1 MLFKPHSLS
10 AEIKFSALLS
20 AVILSFSCSVSHAVD
35 VSDIN
40 TEIDRCSKAHEYNP
54 AQVAKFSPNELGA
67 NEREITR
74 ALAQR
79 YRGTNEREF
88 LKCVYAGIEEKII
101 PKAMLPNDYKALIEN
116 HKKMT
121 NSVEKGG
128 MTRQER
134 KAQTEELLR
143 KIKANEVAETERRIQ
158 DLSAKRD
165 QFMQDRARMLKRNPR
180 MF

>member
-1 MLFKPHSLS
+1 MPFKPHSLS

-67 NEREITR
+67 NERE
-74 ALAQR
+74 
-79 YRGTNEREF
+79 F
-88 LKCVYAGIEEKII
+88 LQCVYTGIEEKII

>member
-1 MLFKPHSLS
+1 MQPKSHLLS
-10 AEIKFSALLS
+10 EKVKFLSLLS
-20 AVILSFSCSVSHAVD
+20 AAVLLSLSCSISQAVD

-40 TEIDRCSKAHEYNP
+40 AEIDRCSRAHEYNP
-54 AQVAKFSPNELGA
+54 AQSAKLGANELGA
-67 NEREITR
+67 NERE
-74 ALAQR
+74 
-79 YRGTNEREF
+79 F
-88 LKCVYAGIEEKII
+88 LQCVYAGIEERII
-101 PKAMLPNDYKALIEN
+101 PKAMLPDDYKALIES

-121 NSVEKGG
+121 NSIEKGG
-128 MTRQER
+128 MTREER

-143 KIKANEVAETERRIQ
+143 KIKTSEVAETERRIQ

>member
-1 MLFKPHSLS
+1 MQTKSRSLS
-10 AEIKFSALLS
+10 TETKLPLLLSIAALLS
-20 AVILSFSCSVSHAVD
+20 LSCSISLAVD

-54 AQVAKFSPNELGA
+54 AQSEELGA
-67 NEREITR
+67 NQ
-74 ALAQR
+74 L
-79 YRGTNEREF
+79 GTNEREF
-88 LKCVYAGIEEKII
+88 LKCVYAGIEERII
-101 PKAMLPNDYKALIEN
+101 PKAMLPDDYRVLIES

-121 NSVEKGG
+121 NSIEKGG
-128 MTRQER
+128 MTREER

-143 KIKANEVAETERRIQ
+143 KVKTNEVAETERRIQ